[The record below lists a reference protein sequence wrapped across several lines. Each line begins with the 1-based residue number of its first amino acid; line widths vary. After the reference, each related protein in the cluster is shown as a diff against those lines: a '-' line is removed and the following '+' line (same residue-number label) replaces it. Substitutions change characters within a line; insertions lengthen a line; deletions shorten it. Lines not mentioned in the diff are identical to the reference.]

1 MGNYKCFSLSACLVN
16 VLFWHN
22 LLKRA
27 VGENLV
33 HVVCRD
39 EKLRNRWAT
48 RLLRPLLVLVQET
61 LRALFQVHKSGCP
74 LMVTQFP
81 SPP

>member
-16 VLFWHN
+16 ALFWHN
-22 LLKRA
+22 LLKHA
-27 VGENLV
+27 VGEHLV

-39 EKLRNRWAT
+39 GKLRNRWAT

-61 LRALFQVHKSGCP
+61 LRAVVLGS
-74 LMVTQFP
+74 
-81 SPP
+81 